1 LSNFL
6 VNPYWFV
13 AAEQCQTVATGYD
26 SYIKQDTGGL
36 GNIIRIGIRVT
47 SGNSFIG
54 ESFTSINFALEQ
66 KGSPT
71 GDIIC
76 KIYAAD
82 NSTISATSSNKI
94 DTETELSGSMTN
106 IEFTFSSTQTVT
118 EDYHYIVMADGTNN
132 FDGSNG
138 VKPQVEDPA
147 GGASITGNNSTQY
160 TDTGN
165 TINKTASGSWC
176 IS

>member
-1 LSNFL
+1 MSNFL

-13 AAEQCQTVATGYD
+13 VAEQCQTVATGYD
-26 SYIKQDTGGL
+26 SYIGQNTGGS
-36 GNIIRIGIRVT
+36 GIIARIGIRVT
-47 SGNSFIG
+47 SGNEFIG
-54 ESFTSINFALEQ
+54 ESFSAIEFALE
-66 KGSPT
+66 KRGSPT
-71 GDIIC
+71 GNIIC

-82 NSTISATSSNKI
+82 NSTVSATSDNTVDSS
-94 DTETELSGSMTN
+94 TLTGSMVN
-106 IEFTFSSTQTVT
+106 YKFTFGSTQTVT

-132 FDGSNG
+132 FDHSNG

-165 TINKTASGSWC
+165 AINKTASGSWC